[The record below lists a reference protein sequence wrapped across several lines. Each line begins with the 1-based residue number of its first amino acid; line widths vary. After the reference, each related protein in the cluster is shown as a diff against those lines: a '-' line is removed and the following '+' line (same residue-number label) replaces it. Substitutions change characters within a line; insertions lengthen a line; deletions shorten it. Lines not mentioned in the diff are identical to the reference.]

1 MAHNILSRRST
12 KTDIRTQ
19 NEQNGGMMAMGK
31 LVLSRIRASGLKVR
45 KYGSSEQPSIYD
57 DPELQEELE
66 QINQENPIPDDVPS
80 Y

>member
-1 MAHNILSRRST
+1 
-12 KTDIRTQ
+12 
-19 NEQNGGMMAMGK
+19 MGK
-31 LVLSRIRASGLKVR
+31 LVVNKIRASGLKVR